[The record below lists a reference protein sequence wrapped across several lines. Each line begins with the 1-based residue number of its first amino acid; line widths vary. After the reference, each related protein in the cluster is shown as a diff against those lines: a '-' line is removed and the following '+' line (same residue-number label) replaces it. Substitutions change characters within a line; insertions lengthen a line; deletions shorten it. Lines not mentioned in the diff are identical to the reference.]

1 MGFYCFAFFILLWRF
16 FCLCVCVLLL
26 FFVCLFVFLILG
38 KTTPLHQ
45 TANSETVFSG
55 PPTWIQSE
63 CWEGKFNYILH
74 HLPSKN
80 CASITK
86 KKKVIASRSLSS
98 AEMRLSVFRQNGCDF
113 LFYGSAKLQIF
124 ISILYFKVNI
134 SKCSTQQKSSL
145 INTAATCHSITSFWK
160 KEKLFPK
167 TYCPV
172 TLAKMQWYLLIH
184 CYWNKSVDRQ
194 TLFAPLSSLFV
205 YNWFVIT
212 ESEIRAC

>member
-1 MGFYCFAFFILLWRF
+1 MGHLHEFSLSAERENSTIYYIIYLQKN
-16 FCLCVCVLLL
+16 VL
-26 FFVCLFVFLILG
+26 
-38 KTTPLHQ
+38 
-45 TANSETVFSG
+45 
-55 PPTWIQSE
+55 
-63 CWEGKFNYILH
+63 
-74 HLPSKN
+74 
-80 CASITK
+80 ASQ

-98 AEMRLSVFRQNGCDF
+98 AEMQLSVFRQNGCDF

-194 TLFAPLSSLFV
+194 TLFAPLSLYIIDLWSLKAR
-205 YNWFVIT
+205 
-212 ESEIRAC
+212 SELANMYCNSQVHWEVFIS